1 MPRERSTRAERGRRR
16 RRRGIGRLV
25 TVIAVLAV
33 AGGAVAWAADRDG
46 DTPVSHRAVKKGS
59 ARSHHPAVTKVARPT
74 RLVER
79 SVGSLASPVQDA
91 ASAAIGQGRVLLLG
105 GLSSADTSKTEIR
118 LVAGGRDTALGTLP
132 FAVHDSAA
140 VRLGDSA
147 YLFGGGNTVQLD
159 QIVRVDP
166 ATGRTSV
173 VGRLPAPSSDQAAA
187 SVGNTAYVVGGYT
200 GTAWL
205 STIVAWRP
213 GGSARVVAHL
223 PTPLRYA
230 AVGAAGGKVV
240 IAGGSVPSGNASRV
254 VYSFDPASGAVSRL
268 GVLPAPTTHAAA
280 AAIGDVVYVIG
291 GRGAVLGSATTRIVA
306 VDPVR
311 PSVRTVGRLAA
322 PTSDLAAIAL
332 GQRIL
337 LAGGRSGATTSGLHE
352 LVPTKAKGLATVT
365 PAAPAVPRADPTNVY
380 AYDGRGM
387 LSPAVRAV
395 PPRIYVPNSNS
406 NTVDVIDP
414 RTYHVVEHFSV
425 GALPQHVTPSYDLK
439 TLWVLN
445 DVGNSLTPI
454 NPRTTKPGRPIPV
467 DDPYNMYYTPNGRFA
482 IVVAERNSRL
492 DFRYAH
498 TMKLQHALS
507 VPCRGV
513 DHMDFSADG
522 RYLIASCEF
531 SSQMIKVDV
540 RTQRVVGVLTV
551 AHGRGM
557 PQDVKLSPDGK
568 VFYVADMASNG
579 LWELDGARLK
589 VIGFIPT
596 GLGVHGLYPSRD
608 ATRLYATNRGE
619 GSISVISFARR
630 RVITKWRLP
639 GGGSPDMGG
648 VSADGK
654 VLWLSGRYSAEVYA
668 IRTTDGKLL
677 ARIPVGSGP
686 HGLCVWPQP
695 GRYSLGH
702 TGILR

>member
-1 MPRERSTRAERGRRR
+1 
-16 RRRGIGRLV
+16 V
-25 TVIAVLAV
+25 VVIAVLAV

-46 DTPVSHRAVKKGS
+46 DSPPAHRVVKPATPRHR
-59 ARSHHPAVTKVARPT
+59 HHAVTKSAGSL

-79 SVGSLASPVQDA
+79 SAGSLVSPVQDA
-91 ASAAIGQGRVLLLG
+91 ASAAVGQGRVLLLG
-105 GLSSADTSKTEIR
+105 GLTSADTSRTDIR
-118 LVAGGRDTALGTLP
+118 VVSGGRDSALGTLP
-132 FAVHDSAA
+132 FPVHDSAA
-140 VRLGDSA
+140 VSLGNSA
-147 YLFGGGNTVQLD
+147 YLFGGGNTTQLD
-159 QIVRVDP
+159 QIVRVDSS
-166 ATGRTSV
+166 TGKTSV
-173 VGRLPAPSSDQAAA
+173 VGHLPAPSSDQAAA
-187 SVGNTAYVVGGYT
+187 SVGDTAYVVGGYT
-200 GTAWL
+200 GKAWL
-205 STIVAWRP
+205 DTIVSWRP
-213 GGSARVVAHL
+213 GGSAHVVAHL

-240 IAGGSVPSGNASRV
+240 IAGGSAPSGSASRV
-254 VYSFDPASGAVSRL
+254 VYRFDPASGSVSRI

-306 VDPVR
+306 VDPAR
-311 PSVRTVGRLAA
+311 LSVSTVSRLAA

-332 GQRIL
+332 GQHIL

-352 LVPTKAKGLATVT
+352 LVPTKAKALATAT
-365 PAAPAVPRADPTNVY
+365 PAAPAAPRAGPTNVY

-387 LSPAVRAV
+387 LSSAVRAV

-454 NPRTTKPGRPIPV
+454 NPRTTKPGRSIPV

-482 IVVAERNSRL
+482 IVVAERNGRL

-498 TMKLQHALS
+498 TMKLHHALS

-522 RYLIASCEF
+522 RYLLASCEF

-540 RTQRVVGVLTV
+540 RTQRVVGVLTI

-630 RVITKWRLP
+630 KVITKWRLP